1 MKSVGWRLFLINS
14 VVLIH
19 ATILDRGFGS
29 RVFQTSGNQMIESKF
44 CTFKEN
50 TSETTDYYS
59 FDRNTGMS
67 STSYQGS
74 MIEET
79 TINNSNYKESEF
91 VSSLMCHETLLS
103 RIDSISPI
111 KPIAQSTPLIN
122 ENKYQNSSITTNK
135 IMVLNIN
142 QLKSYGYTEI
152 SYISHGSEGWV
163 YKVYNRMKNET
174 QAVKVFIGDK
184 NLLYN
189 VFDKMMIIKNFN
201 HFNLLNTKL
210 IFDQDLTFME
220 MDFYQF
226 DLSNYRLSTSNF
238 IDLNCRIILKQ
249 VIDGLYHMHLCN
261 VIHNDIKPNNIL
273 INESLDIKITDFGIA
288 CYKDRL
294 IFPFQNMK
302 SFTEYKTYSP
312 ELKKSIAYT
321 EKSDIYSFGVLIFY
335 LYFDSLDLNTRAFD
349 TTGDDAK
356 NIFAACIK
364 KNPEERM
371 SAEQLKMHVYFD
383 ILYSDLF
390 CFSKYKNFKFTS
402 DTKIK
407 IEKNEKKL
415 TIKGENFEYKI
426 YCCCCEETIEKYTQ
440 AIDRLDKLDT
450 DTYPIDYVSKIR
462 YLVVVNNKTEIIQ
475 SIIKPQLK
483 HISNAFIFISD
494 YQKSLKSNDIKI
506 MMGRRTKKR
515 KRRIKNLI

>member
-29 RVFQTSGNQMIESKF
+29 RVFQTSGNQMIESEL

-50 TSETTDYYS
+50 TSETTDYS

-189 VFDKMMIIKNFN
+189 VFDEMMIIKNFN

-226 DLSNYRLSTSNF
+226 DLS
-238 IDLNCRIILKQ
+238 
-249 VIDGLYHMHLCN
+249 
-261 VIHNDIKPNNIL
+261 
-273 INESLDIKITDFGIA
+273 
-288 CYKDRL
+288 
-294 IFPFQNMK
+294 
-302 SFTEYKTYSP
+302 
-312 ELKKSIAYT
+312 
-321 EKSDIYSFGVLIFY
+321 
-335 LYFDSLDLNTRAFD
+335 
-349 TTGDDAK
+349 
-356 NIFAACIK
+356 
-364 KNPEERM
+364 
-371 SAEQLKMHVYFD
+371 
-383 ILYSDLF
+383 
-390 CFSKYKNFKFTS
+390 
-402 DTKIK
+402 
-407 IEKNEKKL
+407 
-415 TIKGENFEYKI
+415 
-426 YCCCCEETIEKYTQ
+426 
-440 AIDRLDKLDT
+440 
-450 DTYPIDYVSKIR
+450 
-462 YLVVVNNKTEIIQ
+462 
-475 SIIKPQLK
+475 
-483 HISNAFIFISD
+483 
-494 YQKSLKSNDIKI
+494 
-506 MMGRRTKKR
+506 
-515 KRRIKNLI
+515 